1 MRVLIAL
8 ALSLVATESFA
19 APGRKEPPKNEV
31 PLVGT
36 WEVVG
41 LTTVGTVIEIQ
52 AEGLRL
58 EFNADATYRRLR
70 RGQPTAEV
78 GSFTV
83 DPKADPPTI
92 DLEVTR
98 EGKPFTTYLG
108 IYRVADDTLTL
119 ALAPKTEDR
128 PTKFESVKGES
139 VVLWVCKR
147 VKTKD

>member
-1 MRVLIAL
+1 VLLAFAL
-8 ALSLVATESFA
+8 LLVAAVSFA
-19 APGRKEPPKNEV
+19 APGRKEPPPKEV
-31 PLVGT
+31 PLAGT

-41 LTTVGTVIEIQ
+41 LTTAGSVIEIR

-58 EFNADATYRRLR
+58 EFNADRTYRRLR
-70 RGQPTAEV
+70 GGRLTAEA

-92 DLEVTR
+92 DLDVTR

-108 IYRVADDTLTL
+108 IYRITDDTLTL
-119 ALAPKTEDR
+119 ALSPKTEDR
-128 PTKFESVKGES
+128 PTKFESAKGES
-139 VVLWVCKR
+139 VVLWMCKR